1 MWCVQY
7 KELMGSLPLSDSSEG
22 ESAKAAAPPA
32 EGGTKA
38 KAEKKSSE
46 GGNIAPVEPE
56 ENYDYDE
63 EYDENEDYSAEYGD
77 PK

>member
-1 MWCVQY
+1 
-7 KELMGSLPLSDSSEG
+7 MGDLSLSDSSEG

-32 EGGTKA
+32 DGGT

>member
-1 MWCVQY
+1 MWCVKF
-7 KELMGSLPLSDSSEG
+7 KELMGSLSLSDSSEG

-32 EGGTKA
+32 DEGT
-38 KAEKKSSE
+38 KAEKKSAE

-56 ENYDYDE
+56 ENYDYE
-63 EYDENEDYSAEYGD
+63 EDYDENEDYSAEYGD

>member
-38 KAEKKSSE
+38 EKKSSE

-56 ENYDYDE
+56 ENYDYSE

>member
-1 MWCVQY
+1 MWCV
-7 KELMGSLPLSDSSEG
+7 KFTELMGSLPLSDSSEG

-32 EGGTKA
+32 EAA

-56 ENYDYDE
+56 ENYDYSE
-63 EYDENEDYSAEYGD
+63 EYDPDEDYGDEYGD

>member
-1 MWCVQY
+1 MWCV
-7 KELMGSLPLSDSSEG
+7 KFTELMGDLSLSDSSEG

-32 EGGTKA
+32 EGGT

-63 EYDENEDYSAEYGD
+63 EYDEDVDYSAEYGD